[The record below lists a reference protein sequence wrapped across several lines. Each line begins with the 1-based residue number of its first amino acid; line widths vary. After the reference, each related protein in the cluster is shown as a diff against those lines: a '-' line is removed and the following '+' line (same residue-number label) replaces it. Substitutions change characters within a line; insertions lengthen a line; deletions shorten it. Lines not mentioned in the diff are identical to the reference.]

1 VSRIAKVI
9 AAALAAVLLC
19 AAGVARADEISEARQ
34 HYQRAQTHY
43 AVAEFADAAREY
55 QEAYKLKPDPAL
67 LYNAAQ
73 ASRLA
78 GLHRQALLLY
88 KNYVNFY
95 PRERNVADARAHVAR
110 LEPLVAQ
117 EEQAKNAPPTATTE
131 PRMGGGG
138 TSAAPT
144 EPREAVA
151 AAPVRPAA
159 GGERRPVYKA
169 WWLWTIVG
177 VVVVGG
183 VTAAVVA
190 TQVEKTPW
198 ATGGPIGRGAA
209 LGQAVLSW

>member
-1 VSRIAKVI
+1 VI
-9 AAALAAVLLC
+9 VAVVVGLLGVLGLFETAAH
-19 AAGVARADEISEARQ
+19 ADEVSEARQ

-43 AVAEFADAAREY
+43 AVGEFADAAREY
-55 QEAYKLKPDPAL
+55 QAAYKLKPDPAL

-95 PRERNVADARAHVAR
+95 ARERNVADARAHIAR

-117 EEQAKNAPPTATTE
+117 EEQAKNAPPTGTTE
-131 PRMGGGG
+131 PRIGGDGRGAMGGTG
-138 TSAAPT
+138 A
-144 EPREAVA
+144 EQQRE
-151 AAPVRPAA
+151 RQAA
-159 GGERRPVYKA
+159 GGGEKRPVYKA

-190 TQVEKTPW
+190 TQVEGTPW
-198 ATGGPIGRGAA
+198 ATGSPIGRGAT
-209 LGQAVLSW
+209 LSQAVIAW